1 MRWAEAI
8 SLERAFL
15 LPQHLNVECSSAK
28 SAAPTTGCRP
38 ASARSSK
45 PGALA
50 TRSLACR
57 ASTRT
62 SLRPCASSC
71 KKPSRP
77 AGKTP
82 CARAAFAPDSPVELL
97 DRLLEPPQHEALL
110 ADRHPLPFDHEVSLS
125 PLSVGL
131 VPDSFPSWTSPFA
144 ALAPSTAPQRGLGE
158 LGIGRLR
165 PMAHPSLRGADAV
178 EATPHQSRDNP
189 ASVQRVSRA
198 TSPECRRGS
207 APEAWYRLVMPEPD
221 GQTTDK

>member
-1 MRWAEAI
+1 
-8 SLERAFL
+8 
-15 LPQHLNVECSSAK
+15 LNAPSCSRGTSTS
-28 SAAPTTGCRP
+28 SAAPRNRRHLLP
-38 ASARSSK
+38 AAARHPRDPPSPAPWP
-45 PGALA
+45 PGPWHVGHLHARHSGHARALVRSPPGPLGRLPALA
-50 TRSLACR
+50 
-57 ASTRT
+57 
-62 SLRPCASSC
+62 P
-71 KKPSRP
+71 PSHL
-77 AGKTP
+77 TH
-82 CARAAFAPDSPVELL
+82 PVELL

-131 VPDSFPSWTSPFA
+131 VPDSLPSWTSPFA